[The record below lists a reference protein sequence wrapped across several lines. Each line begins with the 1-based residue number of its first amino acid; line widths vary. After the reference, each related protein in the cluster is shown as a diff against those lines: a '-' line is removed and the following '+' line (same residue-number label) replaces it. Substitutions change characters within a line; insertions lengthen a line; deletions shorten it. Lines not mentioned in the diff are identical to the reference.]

1 MAEVKIVGKM
11 DNTID
16 HTFES
21 SNRVYDKSGLWD
33 TIPTCGGGN
42 IQPKIIEDF
51 YANRPARVY
60 EEVSPT
66 IRAERAGLKVID
78 LYNETVKDDGI
89 CGTLTASGG
98 LGWKNCGSFGVIE
111 KSESDKIIVAMRG
124 RNPEN
129 PTDRTAGIHTEQRL
143 EPNLRGVSNTLTTVQ
158 KDNLVQERGCQY
170 RIRKLTARECWRLM
184 GYCDSD
190 FNKASAVVSQTQ
202 LYKQAGNAIIKQ
214 VLMGIFSQLIDQKE
228 AV

>member
-21 SNRVYDKSGLWD
+21 SNRVYDKLGLWD

-60 EEVSPT
+60 KEVAPT
-66 IRAERAGLKVID
+66 IRAEREGLKVID
-78 LYNETVKDDGI
+78 LYNESVKDDGI

-98 LGWKNCGSFGVIE
+98 LGWKNCGSFGVVE
-111 KSESDKIIVAMRG
+111 KWEKDKQIVAMRG
-124 RNPEN
+124 RGEN
-129 PTDRTAGIHTEQRL
+129 NEQRL
-143 EPNLRGVSNTLTTVQ
+143 ELNDTNCTNTLTTIQ

-190 FNKASAVVSQTQ
+190 FDKASAVNSQTQ

-214 VLMGIFSQLIDQKE
+214 VLMGIFSQLIDPKE

>member
-1 MAEVKIVGKM
+1 MAEVKIIGKM
-11 DNTID
+11 DNTTD

-21 SNRVYDKSGLWD
+21 ANRVYDKLGLCP

-51 YANRPARVY
+51 YANRPVRVY
-60 EEVSPT
+60 EEVAPT
-66 IRAERAGLKVID
+66 IRAEREGLKVID
-78 LYNETVKDDGI
+78 LYNESVKDDGI

-98 LGWKNCGSFGVIE
+98 LGWKNCGSFGVVE
-111 KSESDKIIVAMRG
+111 KLEKDKQIVAMRG
-124 RNPEN
+124 RGEN
-129 PTDRTAGIHTEQRL
+129 NEQRL
-143 EPNLRGVSNTLTTVQ
+143 ELNDTNCTNTLTTVQ
-158 KDNLVQERGCQY
+158 KDNLVLERGCQY

-190 FNKASAVVSQTQ
+190 FDKASAVNSQTQ

-214 VLMGIFSQLIDQKE
+214 VLMGIFSQLIDPKE